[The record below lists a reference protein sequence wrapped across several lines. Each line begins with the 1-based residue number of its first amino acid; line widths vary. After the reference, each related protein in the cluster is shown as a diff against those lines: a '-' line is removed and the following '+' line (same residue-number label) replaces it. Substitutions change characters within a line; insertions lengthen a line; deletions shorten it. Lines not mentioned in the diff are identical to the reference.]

1 MMVVLKWLYYIFDI
15 LFIWGEHV
23 LEKDDLQR
31 REIRAPRKLCLTGK
45 IFSCS
50 VHILDYT
57 DVAEVID
64 VLLLSSFH

>member
-1 MMVVLKWLYYIFDI
+1 MMVVLKWYYIFDI

-57 DVAEVID
+57 DIAEVID
-64 VLLLSSFH
+64 ALLLSSFH